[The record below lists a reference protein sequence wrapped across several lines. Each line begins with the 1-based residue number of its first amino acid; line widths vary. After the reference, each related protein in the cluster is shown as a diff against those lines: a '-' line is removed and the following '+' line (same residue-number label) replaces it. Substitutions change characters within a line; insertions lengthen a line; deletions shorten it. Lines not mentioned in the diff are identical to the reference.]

1 MQLRKDFDLQVGDS
15 LLAASFVSYI
25 GPFGSKFREK
35 LWSKQWLSLI
45 RSKDIP
51 MSEGIDPLRTLSTA
65 AMQARWQNEGL
76 PADRISLEN
85 ASIITNCAR
94 WPLIIDPQLQGNIWI
109 RGKVGEELIT
119 MQTSQHNW
127 TRTMET
133 ALTMGQTV
141 LLENLG
147 EDLDATLDPI
157 LSRAIYK
164 KGKNL

>member
-1 MQLRKDFDLQVGDS
+1 
-15 LLAASFVSYI
+15 
-25 GPFGSKFREK
+25 
-35 LWSKQWLSLI
+35 
-45 RSKDIP
+45 
-51 MSEGIDPLRTLSTA
+51 MSEGIDPLNTLSTA

-94 WPLIIDPQLQGNIWI
+94 WPLIIDPQLQGLIWI
-109 RGKVGEELIT
+109 KGKVGEDLIT
-119 MQTSQHNW
+119 MQTSGNW
-127 TRTMET
+127 ARHMET

-147 EDLDATLDPI
+147 EELDATLDPI

-164 KGKNL
+164 KGKGL

>member
-1 MQLRKDFDLQVGDS
+1 
-15 LLAASFVSYI
+15 LAASFVSYI

-35 LWSKQWLSLI
+35 LWSKQWLTAI
-45 RSKDIP
+45 AKMNIP
-51 MSEGIDPLRTLSTA
+51 MSDGIDPLLTLSTP

-109 RGKVGEELIT
+109 KGKVGEDLII

-127 TRTMET
+127 TRAMET
-133 ALTMGQTV
+133 ALTMGQIV

-147 EDLDATLDPI
+147 EELDATLDPI

-164 KGKNL
+164 KGKSLCIKFGGEELD